1 MYRKILLLL
10 VPIIIIGMVIYADPI
25 KAAGLLSRADTS
37 LLLAA
42 FILSNVAIAL
52 RVLKWKVLLRRAPFA
67 KLLPVQLFGMAAS
80 NFTPGKVGEPLKA
93 VMLKAANK
101 NPVSSTLPSIIWERI
116 IDLSV
121 LIAFSAIALIFF
133 PLAGFLLAGTIA
145 LGVVIAA
152 LIALAVLLKLRKVGK
167 FASKLPVLKRID
179 AKFLQIFYSARMKKS
194 RITASLILTAMS
206 WLLEGVILYFSLA
219 ALGIL
224 PPDPLTLAMIFSLAT
239 VIGVASM
246 LPGGMGST
254 DIVLVLLLSV
264 FGMGSP
270 VAVTGVLL
278 ARLIS
283 IWYVNL
289 LGGIS
294 FLYLSQKSETKLDLH

>member
-1 MYRKILLLL
+1 
-10 VPIIIIGMVIYADPI
+10 
-25 KAAGLLSRADTS
+25 
-37 LLLAA
+37 
-42 FILSNVAIAL
+42 
-52 RVLKWKVLLRRAPFA
+52 
-67 KLLPVQLFGMAAS
+67 
-80 NFTPGKVGEPLKA
+80 
-93 VMLKAANK
+93 
-101 NPVSSTLPSIIWERI
+101 
-116 IDLSV
+116 
-121 LIAFSAIALIFF
+121 
-133 PLAGFLLAGTIA
+133 
-145 LGVVIAA
+145 
-152 LIALAVLLKLRKVGK
+152 
-167 FASKLPVLKRID
+167 
-179 AKFLQIFYSARMKKS
+179 MKKS